1 MRTTT
6 GLFMVFALCFGAE
19 TGRCEPLSPSSKVDT
34 VSLTVEKA
42 EERFVQNNLQLL
54 AARFGIGAAKAAVY
68 QAGLW
73 SNPNIA
79 VEQNAYNR
87 FTNRYF
93 DISKTGNTEVQ
104 LQQLI
109 LLAGKR
115 NKQTRLAE
123 INSEIAEETFYNT
136 LRALTFELR
145 TDFFDLYFLQKSL
158 AFYDQT
164 LPEVRKTVA
173 STEAIYQKRSILLSE
188 VLRLKALLFSLE
200 NERLGLL
207 NKISQTENELSLL
220 LRDSS
225 ESATYYVPQLGGRNL
240 DSLRIDTLELPGV
253 IAAVA
258 EHRPDFRITD
268 AQVRLEEENLALQK
282 ALSVP
287 DVTVGGMYSRAGSYI
302 PDYYALTVS
311 IDLPIF
317 NRNQGNIEVSA
328 QNLEA
333 DKALRQHTRLEIE
346 KEIAEA
352 YRKAAATDSLYRSF
366 DKKFTDEYK
375 TLVDGMNASYE
386 KRNIT
391 IIEFTDFYES
401 YRTSMLQM
409 HQLQNERLDAF
420 EALNYAAGTALIN
433 Q

>member
-1 MRTTT
+1 MRITLRLIVITA
-6 GLFMVFALCFGAE
+6 LFPWIE
-19 TGRCEPLSPSSKVDT
+19 TGQCSPLSPSDKAET
-34 VSLTVEKA
+34 VSITLEKA
-42 EERFVQNNLQLL
+42 ETLFVQNNLQLL
-54 AARFGIGAAKAAVY
+54 AARYGIGAAKAAVY

-73 SNPNIA
+73 SNPNITI
-79 VEQNAYNR
+79 EQNAYNK
-87 FTNRYF
+87 FTNKYF
-93 DISKTGNTEVQ
+93 DVSKTGNTEVQ

-115 NKQTRLAE
+115 DKQMRMAE
-123 INSEIAEETFYNT
+123 INSQIAEETFYNT
-136 LRALTFELR
+136 LRALKFELR
-145 TDFFDLYFLQKSL
+145 TDFFDLYFLQRSL

-173 STEAIYQKRSILLSE
+173 STEAIYEKRSILLSE

-200 NERLGLL
+200 DERLGLL
-207 NKISQTENELSLL
+207 NRISQTESEMSIL

-225 ESATYYVPQLGGRNL
+225 ESAAYYVPQLGGRNL
-240 DSLRIDTLELPGV
+240 DSLRVDTLALPGMIGDIV
-253 IAAVA
+253 
-258 EHRPDFRITD
+258 EHRPDFRMAE
-268 AQVRLEEENLALQK
+268 AQVRYEEENLALQK
-282 ALSVP
+282 ALRVP
-287 DVTVGGMYSRAGSYI
+287 DVTVGGSYSRAGNYI

-317 NRNQGNIEVSA
+317 NRNQGTIEASA

-333 DKALRQHTRLEIE
+333 DKALRRHTRNEIE
-346 KEIAEA
+346 KEIVEA

-366 DKKFTDEYK
+366 DKKFTDEYQS
-375 TLVDGMNASYE
+375 LVDGMNASYG

-401 YRTSMLQM
+401 YRTSMLQLY
-409 HQLQNERLDAF
+409 QLQNDRMDAF